1 METIGVLEGKNGSE
15 KLEVLVD
22 HDQKNGGQIHL
33 RLLSWGEGIGWYPQ
47 KTVEI
52 DCRQID
58 ALQSHLRYAEA
69 LLKQNRAKEAKQAAP
84 LLPFSLKQSSTKQS
98 QKPPSFRKAG

>member
-22 HDQKNGGQIHL
+22 PDRKNGGQIHL

-58 ALQSHLRYAEA
+58 ALQSYLGYAEA
-69 LLKQNRAKEAKQAAP
+69 LLKQDRAKEARQADP
-84 LLPFSLKQSSTKQS
+84 ILSFSLKPPTKQS
-98 QKPPSFRKAG
+98 QKPPSPFRKAG